1 MLYYINNI
9 YYIFGETMELHN
21 DEKKLLKIFQDKNA
35 TKLSVGELAKDKR
48 MDSETKVM
56 RTALWLSADDKQLV
70 NIIENKSKIAKLTEE
85 GKKVVEKG
93 LPERQV
99 ANYMIENNLKSIPI
113 KELGNILDKSEV
125 NPALGNLKKK
135 NIAKI
140 EKGNIIIENLQYEDK
155 EENILKKINEESENS
170 HLSNYNDEEKKLIN
184 NLQKRGFIVIEEEVD
199 REIELTE
206 KGKEFVK
213 NNIIEIKEE
222 ISQLTREHIIS
233 GKWKECHI
241 RPYDAKIPSEE
252 VYPAKLHPMTRIIN
266 DVKEVLIGMGFKEV
280 KNPIVETEFWNFDVL
295 FEPQDHPA
303 RDMQDTF
310 FLRYPN
316 KGNLP
321 ELVKDIKSIHE
332 KGMVGDKKISKG
344 WRYEFD
350 EEISKKIVLRTHT
363 TVSSIKYLALLTE
376 EEKEKSHKIFCIDR
390 VFRNEAIDYSHL
402 PEFYQCE
409 GIILADDICF
419 DNLIGLLKEF
429 LKRLGFEKVRIR
441 PAYFPFTEPSL
452 EAEVFV
458 EGKGWLELL
467 GAGIFRPEVV
477 EPLGINKP
485 VLAWGI
491 GLSRLA
497 MLRWGLTDIREL
509 HKNELNWL
517 KKVKR
522 EK

>member
-1 MLYYINNI
+1 
-9 YYIFGETMELHN
+9 MEDFKLHN
-21 DEKKLLKIFQDKNA
+21 DEKKLLKIFQEAYKNKNI
-35 TKLSVGELAKDKR
+35 TKLSVEELAKNEL
-48 MDSETKVM
+48 MGSETKVM
-56 RTALWLSADDKQLV
+56 RTALWLSAEDKKLV

-99 ANYMIENNLKSIPI
+99 ANYMIENDLKNIPI

-135 NIAKI
+135 KIAKI

-155 EENILKKINEESENS
+155 EENTLNKIKINEENKNS
-170 HLSNYNDEEKKLIN
+170 DLNNYNDEEKKLIN
-184 NLQKRGFIVIEEEVD
+184 NLQKRGFIAIEEEVD
-199 REIELTE
+199 RAIELTE
-206 KGKEFVK
+206 KGIEFIK

-222 ISQLTREHIIS
+222 ISQLTREHIVS
-233 GKWKECHI
+233 GKWKDCHI

-316 KGNLP
+316 KGEIP
-321 ELVKDIKSIHE
+321 EMVKDIKSIHE

-350 EEISKKIVLRTHT
+350 EEISKKTVLRTHT
-363 TVSSIKYLALLTE
+363 TVSSIKYLASLTD
-376 EEKEKSHKIFCIDR
+376 EEKEKPHKIFSIDR

-409 GIILADDICF
+409 GIILAEGVHF

-429 LKRLGFEKVRIR
+429 LNRLGFEQVRIR

-458 EGKGWLELL
+458 EGRGWLELL
-467 GAGIFRPEVV
+467 GAGVFRPEVV

-517 KKVKR
+517 KKA
-522 EK
+522 